1 MNDVIQKLE
10 KLAELRDKGVLTEV
24 EFQAQKAKVLS
35 HKIIKKPTSESS
47 SSVLD
52 ELSDLDIYCKT
63 TSTTEEQLDNKV
75 NPKSKV
81 NIQKILVGAF
91 LLIIIFFWFTS
102 ENQSNDK
109 TNSQQK
115 TLNEAVTV
123 VHSQS
128 TTINNS
134 NIEPS
139 SDAVIVEMDKLI
151 SDYEANEVAADN
163 EYKNKRLSITGTVAK
178 VSVSLGDGYVT
189 FNDNLGNSLGARFTK
204 NNYSNYLSK
213 LHIGDQ
219 IVLNCLCNGVVL
231 IDPYLTDCK
240 PDKEE

>member
-91 LLIIIFFWFTS
+91 LLIIIF
-102 ENQSNDK
+102 
-109 TNSQQK
+109 
-115 TLNEAVTV
+115 LVY
-123 VHSQS
+123 
-128 TTINNS
+128 I
-134 NIEPS
+134 
-139 SDAVIVEMDKLI
+139 
-151 SDYEANEVAADN
+151 
-163 EYKNKRLSITGTVAK
+163 
-178 VSVSLGDGYVT
+178 
-189 FNDNLGNSLGARFTK
+189 
-204 NNYSNYLSK
+204 
-213 LHIGDQ
+213 
-219 IVLNCLCNGVVL
+219 
-231 IDPYLTDCK
+231 
-240 PDKEE
+240 